1 MRDYAKVVP
10 RFWTGPTG
18 IQIRSAGRDAQVL
31 ALYLFTCPAASMTGL
46 YYIAL
51 PTLCHEAGFTL
62 EEARTTLRVL
72 ADLRFAYYD
81 ETAGLVWV
89 VEAARYQIGELLVP
103 DDKRVK
109 GVVRELE
116 SFRGHAF
123 VRAFYARYRKPY
135 SLPLMKLARP
145 LRRPLQAP
153 SKGLRSHEHE
163 QEQEQEHEQDE
174 RHPPN
179 PPAGAGGSLAAQA
192 QEAEAKATR
201 ARIAAQVELARQFA
215 IHEGYSPWREHL
227 RTFKHW
233 FAAGLSLADVQHR
246 IELGEH
252 LPPPRGP

>member
-18 IQIRSAGRDAQVL
+18 IQIRAAGRDAQVL

-62 EEARTTLRVL
+62 EEARTTLQVL

-81 ETAGLVWV
+81 EAAGLVWV
-89 VEAARYQIGELLVP
+89 VEAARYQIGELLVR
-103 DDKRVK
+103 DDKRIK

-123 VRAFYARYRKPY
+123 ARAFYARYRKPY
-135 SLPLMKLARP
+135 CLPLMKLARP
-145 LRRPLQAP
+145 LRRALQGP
-153 SKGLRSHEHE
+153 SKALRSHEHE
-163 QEQEQEHEQDE
+163 QEQEQEQEQDKQ
-174 RHPPN
+174 HPPN
-179 PPAGAGGSLAAQA
+179 PPAGAGGSAEAGAAKA
-192 QEAEAKATR
+192 REAKAAR
-201 ARIAAQVELARQFA
+201 AQIAAQVEMARQFA
-215 IHEGYSPWREHL
+215 IHEGHTPWREHL

-233 FAAGLSLADVQHR
+233 FAAGLSLAEVQHR

-252 LPPPRGP
+252 LPRSAL